1 MRIGGLLPGVVVA
14 VSALLACASPVHP
27 SDTAGTP
34 PPSSSAVEAPV
45 FSADPC
51 AKDADCAPVAQCHPD
66 KCAAVARAGTMP
78 KDMMCTM
85 ECRAGTV
92 DCGFNH
98 CGCGSSPSGQKL
110 CALLPGPKAQ

>member
-1 MRIGGLLPGVVVA
+1 
-14 VSALLACASPVHP
+14 
-27 SDTAGTP
+27 
-34 PPSSSAVEAPV
+34 VEAPV

-51 AKDADCAPVAQCHPD
+51 DKDADCAPVAQCHSN
-66 KCAAVARAGTMP
+66 KCVGIDHAGTMP

-98 CGCGSSPSGQKL
+98 CGCASAASGQKL
-110 CALLPGPKAQ
+110 CALLPGAAKP